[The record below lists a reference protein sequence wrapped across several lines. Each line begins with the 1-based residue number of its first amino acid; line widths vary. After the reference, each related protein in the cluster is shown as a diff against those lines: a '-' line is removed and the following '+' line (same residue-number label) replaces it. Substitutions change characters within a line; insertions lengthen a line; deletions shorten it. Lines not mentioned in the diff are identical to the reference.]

1 MASGPCISWVGGG
14 LERRRHMKPWV
25 VMRSRNDMP
34 LIAET
39 LAMLRRQSAAHELLV
54 FDNASTDGTLE
65 EVARSGARVV
75 GVPAGQYV
83 PGKVLNQGM
92 EMTRGEFVAFL
103 NSDCTPADEHW
114 LARLLDGFDSDRVAA
129 VFGRQRPRPDCQPL
143 LARDTES
150 AFGDGAKQQRW
161 RHCFSMAS
169 SAIRRSV
176 WLRRPFNERLRYS
189 EDIEWT
195 WRARQEGHEIRYAPE
210 SVAFHSHNYTLRQLW
225 RRYYG
230 EGQAEAAIF
239 DWAPWERSLLRYTVL
254 PWGRQ
259 VLGDVRYCLGAGR
272 LLWAARAPVVRA
284 AQALGRRAGFVA
296 GLKDKAAQP

>member
-1 MASGPCISWVGGG
+1 V
-14 LERRRHMKPWV
+14 KPWV

-39 LAMLRRQSAAHELLV
+39 LAMLKRQSLAHELIV

-65 EVARSGARVV
+65 EVKKSGARVV
-75 GVPAGQYV
+75 EVPAGQYV

-92 EMTRGEFVAFL
+92 ELTGGELVAFL
-103 NSDCTPADEHW
+103 NSDCTPADERW
-114 LARLLDGFDSDRVAA
+114 LACLLQGFDSDRVAA
-129 VFGRQRPRPDCQPL
+129 VFGRQRPRLDCQPL
-143 LARDTES
+143 LARDTEA
-150 AFGDGAKQQRW
+150 AFGDGANQKRW

-169 SAIRRSV
+169 SAIRRSA
-176 WLRRPFNERLRYS
+176 WARRRFNERLRYS

-195 WRARQEGHEIRYAPE
+195 WRARQDGCEIRYVPD

-230 EGQAEAAIF
+230 EGRAEAVIF
-239 DWAPWERSLLRYTVL
+239 DWAPWERSLLRYTIL

-259 VLGDVRYCLGAGR
+259 TLSDLKYCLGSGR
-272 LLWAARAPVVRA
+272 LMWAARAPVVRL
-284 AQALGRRAGFVA
+284 AQALGRRAGFRA
-296 GLKDKAAQP
+296 GLKDKAAQT